1 MRSQLGIIEATLV
14 PDTDV
19 PEVVVHDDSEPSLD
33 ALSDNAVPD
42 VDRKLA
48 QLALNDPPPFA
59 ATPAQLQTSLSS
71 QPSRSASASGSR
83 TSGTSSITSPT
94 SVGEPDAGF
103 EDDVTLLKSLF
114 PSM

>member
-1 MRSQLGIIEATLV
+1 MRSQLGIIEATLI

-48 QLALNDPPPFA
+48 QLALNDPAPFA

-71 QPSRSASASGSR
+71 KPSRSASASGSR

>member
-1 MRSQLGIIEATLV
+1 VRSQLGIIEATLI

-33 ALSDNAVPD
+33 ALSDTAVAG
-42 VDRKLA
+42 VDHKLT
-48 QLALNDPPPFA
+48 QLALNNPPPFG
-59 ATPAQLQTSLSS
+59 ATSAQLDTSQSS
-71 QPSRSASASGSR
+71 KPSRSVSASGSR
-83 TSGTSSITSPT
+83 TSSTTSPT
-94 SVGEPDAGF
+94 SVGDSDGGF